1 MHLIGL
7 VLRCTPNQPQMRAL
21 CESYDM
27 KRVSVYSVMVML
39 LTSCALFTPEISE
52 DQSFGQE
59 CKLKTEKLD
68 LSVAV
73 LPWKESEGCDEKCLV
88 LPAIVSGGTLVV
100 SGSIVLTNN
109 TLHWLEYQGKCN
121 LGLGKYLTNPDGK
134 EIEVMTQSC
143 VLECD
148 LETGQCECIGKS

>member
-1 MHLIGL
+1 M
-7 VLRCTPNQPQMRAL
+7 
-21 CESYDM
+21 
-27 KRVSVYSVMVML
+27 
-39 LTSCALFTPEISE
+39 SE
-52 DQSFGQE
+52 DQNYDQACE
-59 CKLKTEKLD
+59 LTTKKLD
-68 LSVAV
+68 LGVTV
-73 LPWKESEGCDEKCLV
+73 IPWEETESCDEKCLV

-121 LGLGKYLTNPDGK
+121 LGLGKYLTNSKGE

-148 LETGQCECIGKS
+148 LENGQCECMGET

>member
-1 MHLIGL
+1 MKHVLIYFLMFML
-7 VLRCTPNQPQMRAL
+7 V
-21 CESYDM
+21 S
-27 KRVSVYSVMVML
+27 
-39 LTSCALFTPEISE
+39 SCALFTPEISE
-52 DQSFGQE
+52 DQSYGQE
-59 CKLKTEKLD
+59 CELKTEKLD
-68 LSVAV
+68 LNVAV
-73 LPWKESEGCDEKCLV
+73 LPWKESEGCDEKCLI

-121 LGLGKYLTNPDGK
+121 LGLGEYSTSPDGK

-148 LETGQCECIGKS
+148 LETGQCECMGKS

>member
-1 MHLIGL
+1 MKQLLI
-7 VLRCTPNQPQMRAL
+7 CIAMA
-21 CESYDM
+21 
-27 KRVSVYSVMVML
+27 ML
-39 LTSCALFTPEISE
+39 LASCAIFTPEVSE
-52 DQSFGQE
+52 HQSYGEE

-73 LPWKESEGCDEKCLV
+73 FPWDESEDCDEKCLI
-88 LPAIVSGGTLVV
+88 LPAIVSGGSLVV

-121 LGLGKYLTNPDGK
+121 LGLGKYLTSPDGK

-148 LETGQCECIGKS
+148 LETGRCECIDKS